1 MESWHSPKIKYLAS
15 DTTIESNG
23 WSVKLFAVEVGTRG
37 YCSKSLLCCLKKL
50 SFNTTLIKNNIKKL
64 SKSSMECSF
73 CIWPKTT
80 KNGLLL
86 LSLKSKTLWRKPA
99 IHHFLAHNWN
109 RTTIQSLAVKLNN
122 THKPAKSPTNNPNYP
137 PTSQTSQIPNKS
149 LTNQPKTALLFPWR
163 HFSWT
168 TTFFLAIPW
177 EKRNRCIILMLLLDF
192 AFPLPSPLH
201 SSFTSPIAGYSP
213 SHKLLTQWRN

>member
-99 IHHFLAHNWN
+99 IHHVLAHNWN
-109 RTTIQSLAVKLNN
+109 RTTSQSLAVKLNN
-122 THKPAKSPTNNPNYP
+122 THKPAKPPTNNPNYP
-137 PTSQTSQIPNKS
+137 PTSQPAKYQTNNSLISQKPHCF
-149 LTNQPKTALLFPWR
+149 FPEDIFHEPR
-163 HFSWT
+163 HFS
-168 TTFFLAIPW
+168 
-177 EKRNRCIILMLLLDF
+177 C
-192 AFPLPSPLH
+192 
-201 SSFTSPIAGYSP
+201 P
-213 SHKLLTQWRN
+213 SHERRETGVLFWCSC